1 MAKVLLLE
9 FNEICPPLLR
19 RWMDQGKLPNFTA
32 LYNSS
37 QIFTSIADVSEPEYL
52 EPWIQW
58 CSIHTGLP
66 YDEHKVFY
74 LTDGPKAD
82 DSDVWR
88 RLAGLGKSV
97 MNCGS
102 MNARALAGTDVFY
115 LPDPWCN
122 NEPAWPTEVEIFK
135 TVMAKLVQESTRG
148 VALGVKEWVP
158 FTTFLLR
165 HGLAADTIRAILAQL
180 GSERLSHADVKWRR
194 VALADRLQFD
204 LFRHYYRRMRP
215 DFATFF
221 INSTAHL
228 QHAYWRH
235 MDPDAFPLKPAKDE
249 IESYGDAVLFGYR
262 SMDALLRRFFAL
274 AEADTTIILCSALSQ
289 QPFLKR
295 EGRGGQHFYRLRDV
309 PQFLQMLD
317 IAPGMVEPVMT
328 HQYRLRFAN
337 GAAAEKALA
346 VLRRLKLGAETVL
359 GARLSG
365 TDIHFGCQIYD
376 RLEGDGEIAG
386 VPGRNEPRYFFDLFY
401 AIDAV
406 KSARHHPEGVLWLR
420 TGEQA
425 IDTQLVS
432 ILDIAPTIYDLMGV
446 DNEVGRD
453 AVRGASLV
461 TRFRCGGR
469 AEEKRVA

>member
-1 MAKVLLLE
+1 ME
-9 FNEICPPLLR
+9 
-19 RWMDQGKLPNFTA
+19 QGKLPNFSA
-32 LYNSS
+32 LHYSS
-37 QIFTSIADVSEPEYL
+37 QVFTSMADVSEPDSL

-58 CSIHTGLP
+58 YSIHTGLP
-66 YDEHKVFY
+66 YDEHRVFY
-74 LTDGPKAD
+74 LTDGPKAEH
-82 DSDVWR
+82 SDISR
-88 RLAGLGKSV
+88 CLAGLGKSV

-102 MNARALAGTDVFY
+102 MNARALAGTGVFH

-122 NEPAWPTEVEIFK
+122 NESAWPTEIEVFK

-148 VALGVKEWVP
+148 VVLAVNEWLP
-158 FTTFLLR
+158 FMTFLLR
-165 HGLAADTIRAILAQL
+165 HGLAADTVRAVLTQL
-180 GSERLSHADVKWRR
+180 GSERLSQADVKWRP

-221 INSTAHL
+221 INSTAHR

-235 MDPDAFPLKPAKDE
+235 MDPDAFPFRPAKQE

-295 EGRGGQHFYRLRDV
+295 EGRGGQHFYRLRDISH
-309 PQFLQMLD
+309 FLQLLD
-317 IAPGMVEPVMT
+317 IAPRMVEPVMT
-328 HQYRLRFAN
+328 HQYLLRFADRA
-337 GAAAEKALA
+337 GAERALA
-346 VLRRLKLGAETVL
+346 VLRQLKLGEETVF
-359 GARLSG
+359 GARLTG

-376 RLEGDGEIAG
+376 RLEGNREIGG
-386 VPGRNEPRYFFDLFY
+386 VPGRNERTYFFDLLY
-401 AIDAV
+401 VIVAI
-406 KSARHHPEGVLWLR
+406 KSARHHPEGVLWVH
-420 TGEQA
+420 TGEHA
-425 IDTQLVS
+425 IHSGPAS

-446 DNEVGRD
+446 CSAVGD
-453 AVRGASLV
+453 ATARGVSLV
-461 TRFRCGGR
+461 PRFRSTDQ